1 MKKNVEQVIMK
12 MVNERKH
19 EDSSYVGL
27 LNFNAIDNSDEEIEV
42 LFDNFEFFKN
52 LNEKNQ
58 KFIERLG
65 DKMML
70 EVMTTEGLLTDENIY
85 LFRYFSKI
93 IGIKNIYNF
102 GRNYKLS
109 LDNFTRRINR
119 ATVLFEFIKEIKN
132 GKVFCIGNELYGLT
146 SAFNISDNNWY
157 DWCVLKKDQIL
168 KKVYKV
174 KDEEIIKVEVAKA
187 LQIARPITMTF

>member
-1 MKKNVEQVIMK
+1 MKNVEEVMLK
-12 MVNERKH
+12 MVSERKH
-19 EDSSYVGL
+19 EDSNYVGL
-27 LNFNAIDNSDEEIEV
+27 LNFNAIDNSDDELDA
-42 LFDNFEFFKN
+42 LFDNFDFFKN
-52 LNEKNQ
+52 LNEKNK

-70 EVMTTEGLLTDENIY
+70 EVMTTEGLLTNENIY

-102 GRNYKLS
+102 GRKYKLS

-119 ATVLFEFIKEIKN
+119 ATILFEFIKELKD

-146 SAFNISDNNWY
+146 SAFNISDDNWY

-168 KKVYKV
+168 KRVYKV
-174 KDEEIIKVEVAKA
+174 EDEEIIKVEITKA

>member
-1 MKKNVEQVIMK
+1 MKNVEEVMLK
-12 MVNERKH
+12 MVSERKH

-27 LNFNAIDNSDEEIEV
+27 LNFNAIDNSDDELDV
-42 LFDNFEFFKN
+42 LFDNFDFFKN
-52 LNEKNQ
+52 LNEKNK

-70 EVMTTEGLLTDENIY
+70 EVMTTEGLLTNENIY

-102 GRNYKLS
+102 GRKYKLS

-119 ATVLFEFIKEIKN
+119 ATILFEFIKELKD

-146 SAFNISDNNWY
+146 SAFNISDDNWY

-168 KKVYKV
+168 KRVYKV
-174 KDEEIIKVEVAKA
+174 EDEEIIKVNVVKA

>member
-1 MKKNVEQVIMK
+1 MKNVEEVMLK
-12 MVNERKH
+12 MVSERKH

-27 LNFNAIDNSDEEIEV
+27 LNFNAIDNSDDELDV
-42 LFDNFEFFKN
+42 LFDNFDFFKN
-52 LNEKNQ
+52 LNEKNK

-70 EVMTTEGLLTDENIY
+70 EVMTTEGLLTNENIY

-102 GRNYKLS
+102 GRKYKLS
-109 LDNFTRRINR
+109 LDTFTRRINR
-119 ATVLFEFIKEIKN
+119 ATILFEFIKELKD
-132 GKVFCIGNELYGLT
+132 GKVFCIGDELYGLT
-146 SAFNISDNNWY
+146 SAFNISDDNWY

-168 KKVYKV
+168 KRVYKV
-174 KDEEIIKVEVAKA
+174 EDEEIIKVEITKA

>member
-1 MKKNVEQVIMK
+1 MKNVEQVMMK
-12 MVNERKH
+12 MVNERKY

-157 DWCVLKKDQIL
+157 DWCILKKDQIL

-174 KDEEIIKVEVAKA
+174 EDEEIIKVEVAKA

>member
-1 MKKNVEQVIMK
+1 MKNVEQVILK

-27 LNFNAIDNSDEEIEV
+27 LNFNAIDNSDDEKDV
-42 LFDNFEFFKN
+42 LLDNIDFFNN

-58 KFIERLG
+58 KFIQRLG

-70 EVMTTEGLLTDENIY
+70 EVMTTEGLLTDENMY
-85 LFRYFSKI
+85 LFRYFSKV

-102 GRNYKLS
+102 GRKYKLT

-119 ATVLFEFIKEIKN
+119 ATILFELIKEIKC

-146 SAFNISDNNWY
+146 SSFNISDDNWY
-157 DWCVLKKDQIL
+157 RWCVLKKDQIL

-174 KDEEIIKVEVAKA
+174 EDEEIIKIEVVKA

>member
-1 MKKNVEQVIMK
+1 MKNVEQVMMK

-42 LFDNFEFFKN
+42 IFDNFEFFKN

-85 LFRYFSKI
+85 LFRYFSKLV
-93 IGIKNIYNF
+93 GIKNIYNF

-119 ATVLFEFIKEIKN
+119 ATILFEFIKEIKN

-157 DWCVLKKDQIL
+157 DWCVLKKDQLL
-168 KKVYKV
+168 KRVYKV
-174 KDEEIIKVEVAKA
+174 EDEEIIKVNVVKA

>member
-1 MKKNVEQVIMK
+1 MKNVEEVMLK
-12 MVNERKH
+12 MVSERKH

-27 LNFNAIDNSDEEIEV
+27 LNFNAIDNSDDEIDV
-42 LFDNFEFFKN
+42 LFDNFDFFKN
-52 LNEKNQ
+52 LNEKNK

-70 EVMTTEGLLTDENIY
+70 EVMTTEGLLTNENIY

-102 GRNYKLS
+102 GRKYKLS

-119 ATVLFEFIKEIKN
+119 ATILFEFIKELKD
-132 GKVFCIGNELYGLT
+132 GKVFCIQDELYGLT
-146 SAFNISDNNWY
+146 SAFNISDDNWY

-168 KKVYKV
+168 KRVYKV
-174 KDEEIIKVEVAKA
+174 EDEEIIKVKVVKA

>member
-1 MKKNVEQVIMK
+1 MKNVEEVMLK
-12 MVNERKH
+12 MVSERKH

-27 LNFNAIDNSDEEIEV
+27 LNFNAIDNSDDEIDV
-42 LFDNFEFFKN
+42 LFDNFDFFKN
-52 LNEKNQ
+52 LNEKNK

-70 EVMTTEGLLTDENIY
+70 EVMTTEGLLTNENIY

-102 GRNYKLS
+102 GRKYKLS

-119 ATVLFEFIKEIKN
+119 ATILFEFIKEIKN

-146 SAFNISDNNWY
+146 SAFNISDDNWY

-168 KKVYKV
+168 KRVYKV
-174 KDEEIIKVEVAKA
+174 EDEEIIKVEITKA

>member
-1 MKKNVEQVIMK
+1 MKNVEEVMLK
-12 MVNERKH
+12 MVSERKH
-19 EDSSYVGL
+19 EDSNYVGL
-27 LNFNAIDNSDEEIEV
+27 LNFNAIDNSDDELDVI
-42 LFDNFEFFKN
+42 FDNFDFFKN
-52 LNEKNQ
+52 LNEKNK

-70 EVMTTEGLLTDENIY
+70 EVMTTEGLLTNENIY

-102 GRNYKLS
+102 GRKYKLS

-119 ATVLFEFIKEIKN
+119 ATILFEFIKELKD

-146 SAFNISDNNWY
+146 SAFNISDDNWY
-157 DWCVLKKDQIL
+157 DWCVLKKDKIL
-168 KKVYKV
+168 KRVYKV
-174 KDEEIIKVEVAKA
+174 EDEEIIKVKITKA

>member
-1 MKKNVEQVIMK
+1 MKNVEQVISK
-12 MVNERKH
+12 MIKERKH

-27 LNFNAIDNSDEEIEV
+27 LNFNAIDNSDNEEDV
-42 LFDNFEFFKN
+42 LLDNIDFFEN

-58 KFIERLG
+58 KFIQRLG

-70 EVMTTEGLLTDENIY
+70 EVMTTEGLLTDENMY
-85 LFRYFSKI
+85 LFRYFSKV

-102 GRNYKLS
+102 GRKYKLS

-119 ATVLFEFIKEIKN
+119 ATILFELIKEIKT

-146 SAFNISDNNWY
+146 SSFNISDDNWY
-157 DWCVLKKDQIL
+157 RWCILKKDQIL

-174 KDEEIIKVEVAKA
+174 EDEEIIKIEVVKA
-187 LQIARPITMTF
+187 LQIARPISMTF